1 MKKIYLSMMTLAMMV
16 AALGFTACGGDDE
29 DEIGGVP
36 NKGQMSLKID
46 DEPFYA
52 TNCTAEQTRSN
63 GMYLNIRATT
73 DPEYSYNGHELIV
86 HISPSKVAEL
96 KEGDVFG
103 TDKMSVQS
111 FNRFNVIEVN
121 TYTWN
126 DLEGDITIKKI
137 TDMEMTIVIND
148 LLLEHKSSKV
158 KHTISG
164 TAVLTSGVYDSKGNL
179 LSFKDAIK

>member
-63 GMYLNIRATT
+63 GM
-73 DPEYSYNGHELIV
+73 
-86 HISPSKVAEL
+86 
-96 KEGDVFG
+96 
-103 TDKMSVQS
+103 
-111 FNRFNVIEVN
+111 
-121 TYTWN
+121 
-126 DLEGDITIKKI
+126 
-137 TDMEMTIVIND
+137 
-148 LLLEHKSSKV
+148 
-158 KHTISG
+158 
-164 TAVLTSGVYDSKGNL
+164 
-179 LSFKDAIK
+179 

>member
-1 MKKIYLSMMTLAMMV
+1 MKKIYLSMMMLAMMV

-63 GMYLNIRATT
+63 GMYLNIRASTE
-73 DPEYSYNGHELIV
+73 PEYCLVGHELVV

-96 KEGDVFG
+96 KEGDVFENYN
-103 TDKMSVQS
+103 MSVQTFRRLNEIAVNS
-111 FNRFNVIEVN
+111 YEWEV
-121 TYTWN
+121 
-126 DLEGDITIKKI
+126 LEGDITIKKI
-137 TDMEMTIVIND
+137 TSMEMTIAINN
-148 LLLEHKSSKV
+148 LLLEHKISRV
-158 KHTISG
+158 KRTIRG
-164 TAVLTSGVYDSKGNL
+164 TAVLTSGTWDSNGNL
-179 LSFKDAIK
+179 LSFSDAIS